1 MNRFN
6 NKQIETLSRHV
17 SFKQC
22 EIIAES
28 YGYSVNTLYNVLRGN
43 SKIKT
48 TSRNKRVMADK
59 RNHTLAQIEE
69 AEEILA
75 KVKLNMQRNN
85 L

>member
-1 MNRFN
+1 MDRFN
-6 NKQIETLSRHV
+6 NKQIEVLSRHI

-48 TSRNKRVMADK
+48 TSRNKKAMIKDAIDFAMNQAK
-59 RNHTLAQIEE
+59 SDLKTLENI
-69 AEEILA
+69 
-75 KVKLNMQRNN
+75 
-85 L
+85 